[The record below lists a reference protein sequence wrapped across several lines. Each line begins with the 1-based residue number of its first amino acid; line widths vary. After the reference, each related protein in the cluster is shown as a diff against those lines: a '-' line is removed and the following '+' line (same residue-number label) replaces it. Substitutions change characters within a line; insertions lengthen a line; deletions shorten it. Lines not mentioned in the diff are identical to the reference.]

1 VLRTAK
7 ENQKHM
13 NVEKEEESASERRS
27 EAHGQGKRGGK
38 CIRKEI

>member
-1 VLRTAK
+1 VHQKGDL
-7 ENQKHM
+7 KHM
-13 NVEKEEESASERRS
+13 DKEKEEESASERRS